1 MVIGWAPWWTGQTE
15 RTTFLTVGE
24 EACQWAAAFVDWY
37 VHQHRHSAI
46 KFVTPQQRHSGQAP
60 AICHQ
65 RTEVYEQARKRHP
78 RRWARSIRCWQQPAV
93 VWINELPDDT
103 AAKEELLFLQAA

>member
-1 MVIGWAPWWTGQTE
+1 MTSPSCSPWLGSDRDGRLE
-15 RTTFLTVGE
+15 TTFNRPCSRPFAGKG

-46 KFVTPQQRHSGQAP
+46 RFVTPQQRHSGQAP

-65 RTEVYEQARKRHP
+65 RTQVYEQARERHP
-78 RRWARSIRCWQQPAV
+78 RSWSRSRADSKCVTGSLAGA
-93 VWINELPDDT
+93 ESMG
-103 AAKEELLFLQAA
+103 